1 MLVKYLRNA
10 NGRRVGVVVAV
21 GAGQV
26 GWSVCRKGQEYNDE
40 SGLDIAVVRAK
51 MLFGAIGEP
60 TRKDITTN
68 ISVELD
74 KMFVRSLKYFK

>member
-1 MLVKYLRNA
+1 MLVKYLRN
-10 NGRRVGVVVAV
+10 GSGQRVGAVVAV
-21 GAGQV
+21 GPGQV
-26 GWSVCRKGQEYNDE
+26 GWSICRKGQKYNQE
-40 SGLDIAVVRAK
+40 SALDIAVVRAK